1 MDDDCVKSISID
13 KVYSIFNIF
22 ILIDYEQLNLPK

>member
-1 MDDDCVKSISID
+1 MDDNRVESISID

-22 ILIDYEQLNLPK
+22 ILIDYERLNLPK